1 MRKKTTVACI
11 GLLLFALAAAAQS
24 KPDFS
29 GTWILNKA
37 RSAFEYKTWDAIERG
52 VAVIE
57 HREPVFKF
65 SRSYIFGGQADEASF
80 EHRTDG
86 METKGQEGRWEA
98 FYSMRWEGDVLTRL
112 IRLQTS
118 RGEALNT
125 FRYSLLE
132 EGKVLRIEAQYKGP
146 LQTFNN
152 LWIFDRQ

>member
-1 MRKKTTVACI
+1 MRKKTTVAFI
-11 GLLLFALAAAAQS
+11 GLLLFALTAIAQN

-29 GTWILNKA
+29 GTWVLNK
-37 RSAFEYKTWDAIERG
+37 SKSTFEFKPFDGMERG
-52 VAVIE
+52 VVVIE
-57 HREPVFKF
+57 HREQVFKF
-65 SRSYIFGGQADEASF
+65 RRSYVYGGQADEASF

-86 METKGQEGRWEA
+86 LETKGQEGRWEA

-132 EGKVLRIEAQYKGP
+132 EGKVLRIEEKYKGP
-146 LQTFNN
+146 LQTLNN